1 MLAEESVMADSQN
14 RSKIVDD
21 KGANFASSVSG
32 KVDTC
37 ERSKN
42 NIDEPLPDLLK
53 PSARNV
59 LKHNAQSLMILHH
72 TKAFQ
77 GAQHPK
83 VEQNIEIVLK
93 EEPLTTH
100 ATVSEPLTPKKV
112 ELSTLDQDIKE
123 NIAESCDNFEFDPFA
138 EHSKDEI
145 QNAIEQARINAM
157 KKHELIEDS
166 EFQFKNNA
174 QPQDRKDAL
183 FENAKAIAD
192 LAMKD
197 GIDKQSI
204 AQNNEASTK
213 DITCQV
219 DDSKAPIN
227 ISSQGAYQFNSTK
240 SPFSYIKTSLERVVP
255 KDRFY
260 IDSVHGD
267 TRAGFTSHA
276 NSYTNKDLSSTQENQ
291 GLATKSKDTGAALV
305 ASAAG
310 AGASVSSASAGVSA
324 DSSGT
329 GANGNSV
336 VGVTQRHSAYDDVF
350 GGDNHHLPV
359 EHHDE
364 RLDPSKIDTP
374 FDPLAALVDTP
385 KSELEQDV
393 NESQVRHDDPSYWA
407 QGGVEAHEES
417 TLPASAFSSDGPED
431 GVVLNNNSSQVK
443 CLGVPGIKPKS
454 HNEHNIPFKMHKHVD
469 VAEVGVSAHERLGV
483 QGLVSHHRIVDNS
496 MSHYRGGYM
505 PCYFLYDNGEDR
517 YLLDQGSCRL
527 IGITY
532 TGDWIP
538 SSYINNQ
545 LSLIDEEQL
554 FSVFFNPSEGNKI
567 FSHVKIQQ
575 GPHKGERLY
584 ISGSVIQRDDT
595 GIAMLVSGYFTQVQ
609 SKYMECLCK
618 FMNHSSSFDIDTFT
632 GEVQYGAAY
641 HVMLGLEDN
650 DCMPRTVKQFEENF
664 IHPEDLMVYRKQN
677 DIIYN
682 PNLGDY
688 YESIYRIKHS
698 GGYYIWCID
707 RGLVIERK
715 SSGMASRIIGTTTN
729 IDVVRSNFERLKRS
743 IYQDPLTGLHNRFYL
758 NTRYKYFTMEESQPL
773 SLVYVD
779 ISGLKVINDYLGHA
793 KGDELVKLSA
803 QILSND
809 VYLDH
814 EVVRL
819 SGDEFLLIF
828 TNCSDEQCKSFI
840 NKFACTLDERNR
852 NREFPLP
859 IYFGFGIATLNEIDD
874 GDTFLRCEARADVR
888 LQEYK
893 TAHRTRI
900 YTELQSFIENALGQ
914 KVVFN
919 DNRRLE
925 YLDKDENDQPDVV
938 PSNQLKDEDKQERK
952 LNAPNTETIGLVPS
966 FGSSGKVPHYQGSPY
981 GVRFNSVHP
990 SLISSA
996 AKVEQSLEARNKLAE
1011 QQLKAMKAYELKF
1024 AKHSNIDTIQN
1035 NKVASESSYINN
1047 TFHKQS
1053 PLAAM
1058 SRMQYQPGHAE
1069 ASAEVFMA
1077 AGLQKIELDFAQELA
1092 QAQKQIDARNDAQE
1106 KVGLVDSAS
1115 AIKEPLKEN
1124 SSFDIKSDG
1133 AQGSYGSGDVYQ
1145 VAKSSV
1151 PDELVNQN
1159 SLTMSWDQDNAN
1171 TSSMSAQSKIS
1182 AEQERLL
1189 ILAAEQ
1195 AALDDMRYA
1204 QNSVTMPDDL
1214 IAGFGSLE
1222 VGASDLNKESKILD
1236 KAHKI
1241 AKAARLQ
1248 DGDQIDNGPNLRD
1261 SATLEVGEQVSSY
1274 EAKSALHEA
1283 QAFLNKL
1290 QDAKPQ

>member
-42 NIDEPLPDLLK
+42 NIDEPMPDLLK

-83 VEQNIEIVLK
+83 VEQNIEIALK

-123 NIAESCDNFEFDPFA
+123 NITESCDNFEFDPFA

-174 QPQDRKDAL
+174 KPQDRKDAL

-204 AQNNEASTK
+204 APNNEATTK
-213 DITCQV
+213 DIKCQV
-219 DDSKAPIN
+219 DDSKAQIN
-227 ISSQGAYQFNSTK
+227 LSSQGAYQFKGTK

-260 IDSVHGD
+260 IDAVHDD

-276 NSYTNKDLSSTQENQ
+276 NSYANKDLSSTQENQ
-291 GLATKSKDTGAALV
+291 GLATKSKDTEAALGI
-305 ASAAG
+305 SAAG
-310 AGASVSSASAGVSA
+310 AGASVSST
-324 DSSGT
+324 SS

-374 FDPLAALVDTP
+374 FDPLAAPVDTQ
-385 KSELEQDV
+385 KSDLEQDV

-469 VAEVGVSAHERLGV
+469 VADVGVSAHERLGV

-554 FSVFFNPSEGNKI
+554 FSVFFNPSEGNKV

-575 GPHKGERLY
+575 GSHKGERLY

-632 GEVQYGAAY
+632 GEVQFGAAY

-650 DCMPRTVKQFEENF
+650 DRMPRTVKQFEENF

-688 YESIYRIKHS
+688 YESIYRIKHR

-828 TNCSDEQCKSFI
+828 TNCSDEQCKNFI
-840 NKFACTLDERNR
+840 NKFANTLDERNR

-859 IYFGFGIATLNEIDD
+859 IYFGFGIATLNEIED

-900 YTELQSFIENALGQ
+900 YTELQAFIENALGQ

-925 YLDKDENDQPDVV
+925 YLDKEESDHPDVV

-952 LNAPNTETIGLVPS
+952 LNVQNTETIGLVSS

-981 GVRFNSVHP
+981 GVIFNSVHP
-990 SLISSA
+990 SLIASV
-996 AKVEQSLEARNKLAE
+996 AKVEQSLEERNQLAE
-1011 QQLKAMKAYELKF
+1011 QQLKAMKAYEIKF
-1024 AKHSNIDTIQN
+1024 AKHSNTDTTQN
-1035 NKVASESSYINN
+1035 NNNVAREYSYINN

-1069 ASAEVFMA
+1069 ASAEVFME

-1115 AIKEPLKEN
+1115 AIKEPLKKN
-1124 SSFDIKSDG
+1124 SAFEIKSEG
-1133 AQGSYGSGDVYQ
+1133 TKGSYGSGDVYQ

-1159 SLTMSWDQDNAN
+1159 SLTMSWDQANAN

-1290 QDAKPQ
+1290 QDAKPK

>member
-1 MLAEESVMADSQN
+1 MADSQN

-42 NIDEPLPDLLK
+42 NIDEPMPDLLK

-77 GAQHPK
+77 GAQHPQ
-83 VEQNIEIVLK
+83 VEQNIEIALK

-123 NIAESCDNFEFDPFA
+123 NITESCDNFEFDPFA

-174 QPQDRKDAL
+174 KPQDRKDAL

-204 AQNNEASTK
+204 APNNEATTK
-213 DITCQV
+213 DIKCQV
-219 DDSKAPIN
+219 DDSKAQIN
-227 ISSQGAYQFNSTK
+227 LSSQGAYQFKGTK

-260 IDSVHGD
+260 IDAVHDD
-267 TRAGFTSHA
+267 TRAGFTSYD
-276 NSYTNKDLSSTQENQ
+276 NSYANKDLSSTQENQ
-291 GLATKSKDTGAALV
+291 GLATKSKDTGAALGV
-305 ASAAG
+305 SAAG
-310 AGASVSSASAGVSA
+310 AGASVSSASS
-324 DSSGT
+324 

-374 FDPLAALVDTP
+374 FDPLAAPVDTQ
-385 KSELEQDV
+385 KSDLEQDV

-469 VAEVGVSAHERLGV
+469 VADVGVSAHERLGV

-554 FSVFFNPSEGNKI
+554 FSVFFNPSEGNKV

-575 GPHKGERLY
+575 GSHKGERLY

-632 GEVQYGAAY
+632 GEVQFGAAY

-650 DCMPRTVKQFEENF
+650 DRMPRTVKQFEENF

-688 YESIYRIKHS
+688 YESIYRIKHR

-828 TNCSDEQCKSFI
+828 TNCSDEQCKNFI
-840 NKFACTLDERNR
+840 NKFANTLDERNR

-859 IYFGFGIATLNEIDD
+859 IYFGFGIATLNEIED

-900 YTELQSFIENALGQ
+900 YTELQAFIENALGQ

-925 YLDKDENDQPDVV
+925 YLDKEESDHPDVV

-952 LNAPNTETIGLVPS
+952 LNVQNTETIGLVSS

-981 GVRFNSVHP
+981 GVIFNSVHP
-990 SLISSA
+990 SLIASV
-996 AKVEQSLEARNKLAE
+996 AKVEQSLEERNKLAE

-1024 AKHSNIDTIQN
+1024 AKHSNTDTTQN
-1035 NKVASESSYINN
+1035 NNNVAREYSYINN

-1069 ASAEVFMA
+1069 ASAEVFME

-1115 AIKEPLKEN
+1115 AIKEPLKKN
-1124 SSFDIKSDG
+1124 SAFEIKSEG
-1133 AQGSYGSGDVYQ
+1133 TKGSYGSGDVYQ

-1159 SLTMSWDQDNAN
+1159 SLTMSWDQANAN

>member
-1 MLAEESVMADSQN
+1 
-14 RSKIVDD
+14 
-21 KGANFASSVSG
+21 
-32 KVDTC
+32 
-37 ERSKN
+37 
-42 NIDEPLPDLLK
+42 
-53 PSARNV
+53 
-59 LKHNAQSLMILHH
+59 
-72 TKAFQ
+72 
-77 GAQHPK
+77 
-83 VEQNIEIVLK
+83 
-93 EEPLTTH
+93 
-100 ATVSEPLTPKKV
+100 
-112 ELSTLDQDIKE
+112 
-123 NIAESCDNFEFDPFA
+123 
-138 EHSKDEI
+138 
-145 QNAIEQARINAM
+145 
-157 KKHELIEDS
+157 
-166 EFQFKNNA
+166 
-174 QPQDRKDAL
+174 
-183 FENAKAIAD
+183 
-192 LAMKD
+192 
-197 GIDKQSI
+197 
-204 AQNNEASTK
+204 
-213 DITCQV
+213 
-219 DDSKAPIN
+219 
-227 ISSQGAYQFNSTK
+227 
-240 SPFSYIKTSLERVVP
+240 
-255 KDRFY
+255 
-260 IDSVHGD
+260 
-267 TRAGFTSHA
+267 
-276 NSYTNKDLSSTQENQ
+276 
-291 GLATKSKDTGAALV
+291 
-305 ASAAG
+305 
-310 AGASVSSASAGVSA
+310 
-324 DSSGT
+324 
-329 GANGNSV
+329 
-336 VGVTQRHSAYDDVF
+336 
-350 GGDNHHLPV
+350 
-359 EHHDE
+359 
-364 RLDPSKIDTP
+364 
-374 FDPLAALVDTP
+374 
-385 KSELEQDV
+385 
-393 NESQVRHDDPSYWA
+393 
-407 QGGVEAHEES
+407 
-417 TLPASAFSSDGPED
+417 
-431 GVVLNNNSSQVK
+431 
-443 CLGVPGIKPKS
+443 
-454 HNEHNIPFKMHKHVD
+454 
-469 VAEVGVSAHERLGV
+469 
-483 QGLVSHHRIVDNS
+483 
-496 MSHYRGGYM
+496 
-505 PCYFLYDNGEDR
+505 
-517 YLLDQGSCRL
+517 
-527 IGITY
+527 
-532 TGDWIP
+532 
-538 SSYINNQ
+538 
-545 LSLIDEEQL
+545 
-554 FSVFFNPSEGNKI
+554 
-567 FSHVKIQQ
+567 
-575 GPHKGERLY
+575 
-584 ISGSVIQRDDT
+584 
-595 GIAMLVSGYFTQVQ
+595 MLVSGYFTQVQ

-919 DNRRLE
+919 DNRDISGLKVINDYLGHAKGDELVKLSAQILSNDVYLDHEVVRLSGDEFLLIFTNCSDEQCKSFINKFACTLDERNRNREFPLPIYFGFGIATLNEIDDGDTFLRCEARADVRLQEYKTAHRTRIYTELQSFIENALGQKVVFNDNRRLE
-925 YLDKDENDQPDVV
+925 YLDKEENDQPDVV
-938 PSNQLKDEDKQERK
+938 PSNQLKDEDKQERN
-952 LNAPNTETIGLVPS
+952 LNAPNTETIGIVPS

-996 AKVEQSLEARNKLAE
+996 AKVEQSLEERNKLAE

-1024 AKHSNIDTIQN
+1024 AKHSNTDTIQN

-1069 ASAEVFMA
+1069 ASAEVFMQ

-1115 AIKEPLKEN
+1115 AIAIKEPLKEN
-1124 SSFDIKSDG
+1124 SAFDIKSEG

-1171 TSSMSAQSKIS
+1171 TSSMSSQSKIS

>member
-1 MLAEESVMADSQN
+1 MADSQN

-42 NIDEPLPDLLK
+42 NIDEPMPDLLK

-83 VEQNIEIVLK
+83 VEQNIEIALK

-123 NIAESCDNFEFDPFA
+123 NITESCDNFEFDPFA

-204 AQNNEASTK
+204 APNNEATTK
-213 DITCQV
+213 DIKCQV
-219 DDSKAPIN
+219 DDSKAQIN
-227 ISSQGAYQFNSTK
+227 LSSQGAYQFKGTK

-260 IDSVHGD
+260 IDAVHDD
-267 TRAGFTSHA
+267 TSAGFTSYD
-276 NSYTNKDLSSTQENQ
+276 NSYANKDLSSTQENQ
-291 GLATKSKDTGAALV
+291 GLATKSKDTGAALGV
-305 ASAAG
+305 SAAG
-310 AGASVSSASAGVSA
+310 ADASVSSASSGVSV
-324 DSSGT
+324 SST
-329 GANGNSV
+329 SSGANGNSV
-336 VGVTQRHSAYDDVF
+336 VVVTQRHSAYDDVF

-374 FDPLAALVDTP
+374 FDPLAAQVDTQ
-385 KSELEQDV
+385 KSDLEQDV

-469 VAEVGVSAHERLGV
+469 VADVGVSAHERLGV

-554 FSVFFNPSEGNKI
+554 FSVFFNPSEGNKV

-575 GPHKGERLY
+575 GSHKGERLY

-632 GEVQYGAAY
+632 GEVQFGAAY

-650 DCMPRTVKQFEENF
+650 DRMPRTVKEFEENF

-688 YESIYRIKHS
+688 YESIYRIKHR

-828 TNCSDEQCKSFI
+828 TNCSDEQCKNFI
-840 NKFACTLDERNR
+840 NKFANTLDERNR

-859 IYFGFGIATLNEIDD
+859 IYFGFGIATLNEIED

-900 YTELQSFIENALGQ
+900 YTELQAFIENALGQ

-925 YLDKDENDQPDVV
+925 YLDKEESDHPDVV

-952 LNAPNTETIGLVPS
+952 LNVQNTETIGLVSS

-981 GVRFNSVHP
+981 GVIFNSVHP
-990 SLISSA
+990 SLIASV
-996 AKVEQSLEARNKLAE
+996 AKVEQSLEERNQLAE

-1024 AKHSNIDTIQN
+1024 AKHSNTDTTQN
-1035 NKVASESSYINN
+1035 NNNVASESSYINN

-1069 ASAEVFMA
+1069 ASAEVFME

-1106 KVGLVDSAS
+1106 KVGIVDSAS
-1115 AIKEPLKEN
+1115 AIKEPLKKN
-1124 SSFDIKSDG
+1124 SAFEIKSEG
-1133 AQGSYGSGDVYQ
+1133 TKGSYGSGDVYQ

-1159 SLTMSWDQDNAN
+1159 SLTISWDQANAN

-1290 QDAKPQ
+1290 QDAKPQQLYKL